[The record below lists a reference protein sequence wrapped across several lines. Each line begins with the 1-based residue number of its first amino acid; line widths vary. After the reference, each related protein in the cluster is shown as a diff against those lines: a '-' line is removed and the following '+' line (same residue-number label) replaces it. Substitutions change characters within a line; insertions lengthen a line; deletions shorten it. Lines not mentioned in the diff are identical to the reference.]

1 MSLHLHVSVLH
12 CDSVATLEE
21 TLLHLAALDL
31 HLVRLGAASVGF
43 PATEFHA
50 VRRALEAQSCYP
62 RIVGLPKPELEH
74 EESTS

>member
-21 TLLHLAALDL
+21 TLRHLSDLELHI
-31 HLVRLGAASVGF
+31 VRLGAASIGF

-50 VRRALEAQSCYP
+50 VRHALEAQACYP
-62 RIVGLPKPELEH
+62 KIIGLPKRELES
-74 EESTS
+74 EEQDT